1 MKWKNICVY
10 ANVFVCSSHPD
21 IRAIIYI
28 FYMDVYIYFRY
39 DNCYMTCI
47 LMRMHVCLSTHVRI
61 HGLCGHACVRRM
73 QILLFNFL
81 QPMSTTIYVYPS
93 AWNTRMEMC
102 HTCRWEC
109 DSCSK
114 AWALRR
120 FIYCF
125 NDAVCFIFMYFVR
138 KDEIKTV
145 NWANFSTNIY
155 SGWLNAEHFYP
166 QGCSTSDNKYI
177 TSITWEIWQLMI
189 GTRQELKQ
197 WWFGKY
203 GQMVFGKKY

>member
-1 MKWKNICVY
+1 MHINAHARVLEHTCSHTL
-10 ANVFVCSSHPD
+10 FV
-21 IRAIIYI
+21 RA
-28 FYMDVYIYFRY
+28 R
-39 DNCYMTCI
+39 
-47 LMRMHVCLSTHVRI
+47 VCAQDADFAVLP
-61 HGLCGHACVRRM
+61 
-73 QILLFNFL
+73 FL

-138 KDEIKTV
+138 KDAIKTV
-145 NWANFSTNIY
+145 NWANFQQISIPEDLMPNTFILKGVLLQITNI
-155 SGWLNAEHFYP
+155 SQASRE
-166 QGCSTSDNKYI
+166 
-177 TSITWEIWQLMI
+177 
-189 GTRQELKQ
+189 R
-197 WWFGKY
+197 Y
-203 GQMVFGKKY
+203 GNSR